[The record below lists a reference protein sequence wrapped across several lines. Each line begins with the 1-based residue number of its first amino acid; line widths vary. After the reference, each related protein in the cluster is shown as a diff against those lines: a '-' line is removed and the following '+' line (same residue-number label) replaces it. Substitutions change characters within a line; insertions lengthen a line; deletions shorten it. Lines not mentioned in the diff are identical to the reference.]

1 MVHSVL
7 KIYIRTNHSHAPDS
21 NTDDSQPE
29 DSSLAETETDPL
41 KCVESL

>member
-29 DSSLAETETDPL
+29 DSLWL
-41 KCVESL
+41 RQRLIL